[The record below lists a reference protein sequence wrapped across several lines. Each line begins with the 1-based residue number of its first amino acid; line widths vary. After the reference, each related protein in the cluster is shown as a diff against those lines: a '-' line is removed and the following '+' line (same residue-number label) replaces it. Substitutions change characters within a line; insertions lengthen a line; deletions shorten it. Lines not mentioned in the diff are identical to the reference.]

1 MAPSAQEGGAEM
13 TQPQV
18 DYERIYRAVPLFA
31 DLNEEELDR
40 ILSISRLFRVEAN
53 TSLVVEG
60 ESGTGMYV
68 LVNGSAQVTVRAGD
82 ERETILAV
90 LNRGDV
96 IGELN
101 LIDTA
106 PHSAT
111 VTCLEPSTLFHM
123 DTKAFNAL
131 RAEHCQ
137 AAYKVLRATAPI
149 ICDRLRQINERIA
162 GIFVDPE
169 RSMAEIARDRRK
181 AQDDNEAS
189 A

>member
-1 MAPSAQEGGAEM
+1 M
-13 TQPQV
+13 TDPQV

-31 DLNEEELDR
+31 EFAEEELDQ
-40 ILSISRLFRVEAN
+40 ILSISRLFRVEAD
-53 TSLVVEG
+53 TALVVEG

-68 LVNGSAQVTVRAGD
+68 LVNGTAQVTVRGDD

-90 LNRGDV
+90 LNRGDI

-111 VTCLEPSTLFHM
+111 VTCLEASTLFHI
-123 DTKAFNAL
+123 DTTAFNAL

-162 GIFVDPE
+162 AIFTDPE
-169 RSMAEIARDRRK
+169 RSMREMARAK
-181 AQDDNEAS
+181 AATP
-189 A
+189 

>member
-1 MAPSAQEGGAEM
+1 M
-13 TQPQV
+13 TEPQV

-31 DLNEEELDR
+31 EFTEEELDR
-40 ILSISRLFRVEAN
+40 ILSISRLFRVDEN
-53 TSLVVEG
+53 TALVVEG

-68 LVNGSAQVTVRAGD
+68 LVNGAAEVTVKGD
-82 ERETILAV
+82 DACETTLAV
-90 LNRGDV
+90 LGRGDI

-111 VTCLEPSTLFHM
+111 VRCLEASTLFHI
-123 DTKAFNAL
+123 DTQAFNAL

-149 ICDRLRQINERIA
+149 VCDRLRQINERIA
-162 GIFVDPE
+162 SIFEDPE
-169 RSMAEIARDRRK
+169 RSMAEMARANK
-181 AQDDNEAS
+181 GGS
-189 A
+189 

>member
-1 MAPSAQEGGAEM
+1 MIER
-13 TQPQV
+13 QV

-31 DLNEEELDR
+31 ELGEEELDR
-40 ILSISRLFRVEAN
+40 ILSISRLFRVEPN
-53 TSLVVEG
+53 TSLVVQG

-68 LVNGSAQVTVRAGD
+68 LVNGSAQVTVKGD
-82 ERETILAV
+82 DGRDIILAV
-90 LNRGDV
+90 LSRGDV

-111 VTCLEPSTLFHM
+111 VTCLEASTLFHM
-123 DTKAFNAL
+123 DTSAFNEL

-149 ICDRLRQINERIA
+149 VCDRLRQINERIA

-169 RSMAEIARDRRK
+169 RSMQEIARDRKRVES
-181 AQDDNEAS
+181 QEEAV
-189 A
+189 

>member
-1 MAPSAQEGGAEM
+1 MSGADV
-13 TQPQV
+13 TQRQV

-31 DLNEEELDR
+31 DLDEEELDQ
-40 ILSISRLFRVEAN
+40 ILSISRLFRVDPN
-53 TSLVVEG
+53 TALVVEG

-68 LVNGSAQVTVRAGD
+68 LVNGSAQVTVKGGD

-90 LNRGDV
+90 LSRGDV

-111 VTCLEPSTLFHM
+111 VTCLEASTLFHM
-123 DTKAFNAL
+123 DTRAFNTL
-131 RAEHCQ
+131 RAEHSQ

-149 ICDRLRQINERIA
+149 ICERLRQINERIA
-162 GIFVDPE
+162 GIFSDPE
-169 RSMAEIARDRRK
+169 RSMAEIARERRK
-181 AQDDNEAS
+181 MRGEKEGAA
-189 A
+189 